1 MVSELTQMLRRW
13 KGADAGVEALLVE
26 RLYPEIHAV
35 AERQLRRF
43 PGVQTLQATEVV
55 HEAFERLREQDFAD
69 VNDRVHF
76 FAIAA
81 TVIRRFLVDHL
92 RRKGSQKRGE
102 DVVHVALDDLLPGEA
117 AAAAATSDW
126 LEIDRALSELGRLD
140 AGCARVVEM
149 RVFGGLT
156 VEEVAQVLET
166 SESTVNRQWRF
177 ARSWLGSRLGP

>member
-1 MVSELTQMLRRW
+1 
-13 KGADAGVEALLVE
+13 
-26 RLYPEIHAV
+26 
-35 AERQLRRF
+35 
-43 PGVQTLQATEVV
+43 
-55 HEAFERLREQDFAD
+55 
-69 VNDRVHF
+69 
-76 FAIAA
+76 
-81 TVIRRFLVDHL
+81 
-92 RRKGSQKRGE
+92 
-102 DVVHVALDDLLPGEA
+102 VVHVALDDLLPGEA
-117 AAAAATSDW
+117 AAAAASSDW